1 MAAKVTID
9 QIKELR
15 DRTGAGLMNCKEA
28 LIEADADIEKAID
41 ILREKGIAK
50 AAKKAGRVAAEG
62 LALVKTGEGKAVVA
76 EINCETDFVS
86 SSDKF
91 HEFTAKV
98 MDELFAKG
106 CKTLE
111 EAQEATK
118 DLFAEATIAMGE
130 KFLLRRYAFLE
141 LKDGEA
147 FGSYIHMGGKIGVMV
162 EASNGASEEVVHD
175 VALQIAAA
183 NAQYVNRDEVPAS
196 EVEHEKEILKAQ
208 AMNEDSKKPEA
219 IIEKMLVGRI
229 NKFYKE
235 VCLNE
240 QVFVKNPDITIAQ
253 YLKQNGDVTVI
264 RFTRYAM
271 GEGLQKREDDFVG
284 EVMAQAHLN
293 K

>member
-147 FGSYIHMGGKIGVMV
+147 FGSYIHMGGKIAALAVLSKDLG
-162 EASNGASEEVVHD
+162 EANRGIAMTIAS
-175 VALQIAAA
+175 AAPEYLTLA
-183 NAQYVNRDEVPAS
+183 DVPAADRERELAIAQK
-196 EVEHEKEILKAQ
+196 EVA
-208 AMNEDSKKPEA
+208 EDPKLASKPENVKA
-219 IIEKMLVGRI
+219 MIAQRKVDSRLGENCLEAKPYALDPDGKLLVSQFLKEKGAKVVTFIRYLVGEGVD
-229 NKFYKE
+229 KSAKE
-235 VCLNE
+235 
-240 QVFVKNPDITIAQ
+240 D
-253 YLKQNGDVTVI
+253 
-264 RFTRYAM
+264 
-271 GEGLQKREDDFVG
+271 
-284 EVMAQAHLN
+284 
-293 K
+293 

>member
-62 LALVKTGEGKAVVA
+62 LALVKTGEGKAVVT

-147 FGSYIHMGGKIGVMV
+147 FGSYIHMGGKIAALAVLSKDLG
-162 EASNGASEEVVHD
+162 EANRGIAMTIAS
-175 VALQIAAA
+175 AAPEYLTLA
-183 NAQYVNRDEVPAS
+183 DVPAADRERELAIAQK
-196 EVEHEKEILKAQ
+196 EVA
-208 AMNEDSKKPEA
+208 EDPKLASKPENVKA
-219 IIEKMLVGRI
+219 MIAQRKVDSRLGENCLEAKPYALDPDGKLLVSQFLKEKGAKVVTFVRYLVGEGVD
-229 NKFYKE
+229 KSAKE
-235 VCLNE
+235 
-240 QVFVKNPDITIAQ
+240 D
-253 YLKQNGDVTVI
+253 
-264 RFTRYAM
+264 
-271 GEGLQKREDDFVG
+271 
-284 EVMAQAHLN
+284 
-293 K
+293 

>member
-147 FGSYIHMGGKIGVMV
+147 FGSYIHMGGKIAALAVLSKDLG
-162 EASNGASEEVVHD
+162 EANRGIAMTIASAAPEYLTLADVPVADRERELAIAQKEVAED
-175 VALQIAAA
+175 PKL
-183 NAQYVNRDEVPAS
+183 AS
-196 EVEHEKEILKAQ
+196 
-208 AMNEDSKKPEA
+208 KPENVKA
-219 IIEKMLVGRI
+219 MIAQRKVDSRLGENCLEAKPYALDPDGKLLVSQFLKEKGAKVVTFVRYLVGEGVD
-229 NKFYKE
+229 KSAKE
-235 VCLNE
+235 
-240 QVFVKNPDITIAQ
+240 D
-253 YLKQNGDVTVI
+253 
-264 RFTRYAM
+264 
-271 GEGLQKREDDFVG
+271 
-284 EVMAQAHLN
+284 
-293 K
+293 

>member
-147 FGSYIHMGGKIGVMV
+147 FGSYIHMGGKIAALAVLSKDLG
-162 EASNGASEEVVHD
+162 EANRGIAMTIAS
-175 VALQIAAA
+175 AAPEYLTLA
-183 NAQYVNRDEVPAS
+183 DVPAADRERELAIAQK
-196 EVEHEKEILKAQ
+196 EVA
-208 AMNEDSKKPEA
+208 EDPQLASKPENVKA
-219 IIEKMLVGRI
+219 MIAQRKVDSRLGENCLEAKPYALDPDGKLLVSQFLKEKGAKVVTFVRYLVGEGVD
-229 NKFYKE
+229 KSAKE
-235 VCLNE
+235 
-240 QVFVKNPDITIAQ
+240 D
-253 YLKQNGDVTVI
+253 
-264 RFTRYAM
+264 
-271 GEGLQKREDDFVG
+271 
-284 EVMAQAHLN
+284 
-293 K
+293 

>member
-91 HEFTAKV
+91 HDFTAKV

-147 FGSYIHMGGKIGVMV
+147 FGSYIHMGGKIAALAVLSKDLG
-162 EASNGASEEVVHD
+162 EANRGIAMTIASAAPEYLTLADVPTADRERELAIAQKEV
-175 VALQIAAA
+175 A
-183 NAQYVNRDEVPAS
+183 
-196 EVEHEKEILKAQ
+196 
-208 AMNEDSKKPEA
+208 EDPKLAGKPENVKA
-219 IIEKMLVGRI
+219 MIAQRKVDSRLGENCLEAKPYALDPDGKLLVSKFLKEKGAKVVTFVRYLVGEGVD
-229 NKFYKE
+229 KSAKE
-235 VCLNE
+235 
-240 QVFVKNPDITIAQ
+240 D
-253 YLKQNGDVTVI
+253 
-264 RFTRYAM
+264 
-271 GEGLQKREDDFVG
+271 
-284 EVMAQAHLN
+284 
-293 K
+293 

>member
-86 SSDKF
+86 ASDKF

-147 FGSYIHMGGKIGVMV
+147 FGSYIHMGGKIAALAVLSKDLG
-162 EASNGASEEVVHD
+162 EANRGIAMTIAS
-175 VALQIAAA
+175 AAPEYLTLA
-183 NAQYVNRDEVPAS
+183 DVPAADRERELAIAQK
-196 EVEHEKEILKAQ
+196 EVA
-208 AMNEDSKKPEA
+208 EDPKLASKPENVKA
-219 IIEKMLVGRI
+219 MIAQRKVDSRLGENCLEAKPYALDPDGKLLVSQFLKEKGAKVVTFVRYLVGEGVD
-229 NKFYKE
+229 KSAKE
-235 VCLNE
+235 
-240 QVFVKNPDITIAQ
+240 D
-253 YLKQNGDVTVI
+253 
-264 RFTRYAM
+264 
-271 GEGLQKREDDFVG
+271 
-284 EVMAQAHLN
+284 
-293 K
+293 

>member
-1 MAAKVTID
+1 MADKVTND
-9 QIKELR
+9 QIKEKR
-15 DRTGAGLMNCKEA
+15 NRKGAGLINCKEA
-28 LIEADADIEKAID
+28 LIAAYADIEKAID

-91 HEFTAKV
+91 HEVTAKV

-106 CKTLE
+106 GKTWE

-147 FGSYIHMGGKIGVMV
+147 FGSYIHMGGKIAALAVLSKDLG
-162 EASNGASEEVVHD
+162 EANRGIAMTIAS
-175 VALQIAAA
+175 AAPEYLTLA
-183 NAQYVNRDEVPAS
+183 DVPAADRERELAIAQK
-196 EVEHEKEILKAQ
+196 EVA
-208 AMNEDSKKPEA
+208 EDPKLASKPENVKA
-219 IIEKMLVGRI
+219 MIAQRKVDSRLGENCLEAKPYALDPDGKLLVSQFLKEKGAKVVTFVRYLVGEGVD
-229 NKFYKE
+229 KSAKE
-235 VCLNE
+235 
-240 QVFVKNPDITIAQ
+240 D
-253 YLKQNGDVTVI
+253 
-264 RFTRYAM
+264 
-271 GEGLQKREDDFVG
+271 
-284 EVMAQAHLN
+284 
-293 K
+293 

>member
-147 FGSYIHMGGKIGVMV
+147 FGSYIHMGGKIAALAVLSKDLG
-162 EASNGASEEVVHD
+162 EANRGIAMTIAS
-175 VALQIAAA
+175 AAPEYLTLA
-183 NAQYVNRDEVPAS
+183 DVPAADRERELAIAQK
-196 EVEHEKEILKAQ
+196 EVA
-208 AMNEDSKKPEA
+208 EDPKLASKPENVKA
-219 IIEKMLVGRI
+219 MIAQRKVDSRLGENCLEAKPYALDPDGKLLVSQFLKEKGAKVVTFVRYLVG
-229 NKFYKE
+229 
-235 VCLNE
+235 
-240 QVFVKNPDITIAQ
+240 
-253 YLKQNGDVTVI
+253 
-264 RFTRYAM
+264 
-271 GEGLQKREDDFVG
+271 EGVDKSAKDD
-284 EVMAQAHLN
+284 
-293 K
+293 

>member
-28 LIEADADIEKAID
+28 LIEVDADIEKAID

-91 HEFTAKV
+91 HDFTAKV

-147 FGSYIHMGGKIGVMV
+147 FGSYIHMGGKIAALAVLSKDLG
-162 EASNGASEEVVHD
+162 EANRGIAMTIAS
-175 VALQIAAA
+175 AAPEYLTLA
-183 NAQYVNRDEVPAS
+183 DVPAADRERELAIAQK
-196 EVEHEKEILKAQ
+196 EVA
-208 AMNEDSKKPEA
+208 EDPKLASKPENVKA
-219 IIEKMLVGRI
+219 MIAQRKVDSRLGENCLEAKPYALDPDGKLLVSQFLKEKGAKVVTFVRYLVGEGVD
-229 NKFYKE
+229 KS
-235 VCLNE
+235 
-240 QVFVKNPDITIAQ
+240 AQ
-253 YLKQNGDVTVI
+253 
-264 RFTRYAM
+264 
-271 GEGLQKREDDFVG
+271 ED
-284 EVMAQAHLN
+284 
-293 K
+293 

>member
-28 LIEADADIEKAID
+28 LIEANADIEKAID

-147 FGSYIHMGGKIGVMV
+147 FGSYIHMGGKIAALAVLSKDLG
-162 EASNGASEEVVHD
+162 EANRGIAMTIAS
-175 VALQIAAA
+175 AAPEYLTLA
-183 NAQYVNRDEVPAS
+183 DVPAADRERELAIAQK
-196 EVEHEKEILKAQ
+196 EVA
-208 AMNEDSKKPEA
+208 EDPKLASKPENVKA
-219 IIEKMLVGRI
+219 MIAQRKVDSRLGENCLEAKPYALDPDGKLLVSQFLKEKGAKVVTFVRYLVGEGVD
-229 NKFYKE
+229 KSAKE
-235 VCLNE
+235 
-240 QVFVKNPDITIAQ
+240 D
-253 YLKQNGDVTVI
+253 
-264 RFTRYAM
+264 
-271 GEGLQKREDDFVG
+271 
-284 EVMAQAHLN
+284 
-293 K
+293 

>member
-91 HEFTAKV
+91 RDFTAKV

-130 KFLLRRYAFLE
+130 KFLLRRYTFLE

-147 FGSYIHMGGKIGVMV
+147 FGSYIHMGGKIAALAVLSKDLG
-162 EASNGASEEVVHD
+162 EANRGIAMTIAS
-175 VALQIAAA
+175 AAPEYLTLA
-183 NAQYVNRDEVPAS
+183 DVPATDRERELAIAQK
-196 EVEHEKEILKAQ
+196 EVA
-208 AMNEDSKKPEA
+208 EDPKLAGKPENVKA
-219 IIEKMLVGRI
+219 MIAQRKVDSRLGENCLEAKPYALDPDGKLLVSQFLKEKGAKVVTFVRYLVGEGVD
-229 NKFYKE
+229 KS
-235 VCLNE
+235 
-240 QVFVKNPDITIAQ
+240 AQ
-253 YLKQNGDVTVI
+253 
-264 RFTRYAM
+264 
-271 GEGLQKREDDFVG
+271 ED
-284 EVMAQAHLN
+284 
-293 K
+293 

>member
-147 FGSYIHMGGKIGVMV
+147 FGSYIHMGGKIAALAVLSKDLG
-162 EASNGASEEVVHD
+162 EANRGIAMTIAS
-175 VALQIAAA
+175 AAPEYLTLA
-183 NAQYVNRDEVPAS
+183 DVPAADRERELAIAQK
-196 EVEHEKEILKAQ
+196 EVA
-208 AMNEDSKKPEA
+208 EDPNLASKPENVKA
-219 IIEKMLVGRI
+219 MIAQRKVDSRLGENCLEAKPYALDPDGKLLVSQFLKEKGAKVVTFVRYLVGEGVD
-229 NKFYKE
+229 KSAKE
-235 VCLNE
+235 
-240 QVFVKNPDITIAQ
+240 D
-253 YLKQNGDVTVI
+253 
-264 RFTRYAM
+264 
-271 GEGLQKREDDFVG
+271 
-284 EVMAQAHLN
+284 
-293 K
+293 

>member
-147 FGSYIHMGGKIGVMV
+147 FGSYIHMGGKIAALAVLSKDLG
-162 EASNGASEEVVHD
+162 EANRGIAMTIAS
-175 VALQIAAA
+175 AAPEYLTLA
-183 NAQYVNRDEVPAS
+183 DVPAADRERELAIAQK
-196 EVEHEKEILKAQ
+196 EVA
-208 AMNEDSKKPEA
+208 EDPKLASKPENVKA
-219 IIEKMLVGRI
+219 MIAQRKVDSRLGENCLEAKPYALDPDGKLLVSQFLKEKGAKVVTFVRYLVG
-229 NKFYKE
+229 
-235 VCLNE
+235 
-240 QVFVKNPDITIAQ
+240 
-253 YLKQNGDVTVI
+253 
-264 RFTRYAM
+264 
-271 GEGLQKREDDFVG
+271 EGVDKSATED
-284 EVMAQAHLN
+284 
-293 K
+293 

>member
-147 FGSYIHMGGKIGVMV
+147 FGSYIHMGGKIAALAVLSKDLG
-162 EASNGASEEVVHD
+162 EANRGIAMTIAS
-175 VALQIAAA
+175 AAPEYLTLA
-183 NAQYVNRDEVPAS
+183 DVPAADRERELAIAQK
-196 EVEHEKEILKAQ
+196 EVA
-208 AMNEDSKKPEA
+208 EDPKLASKPENVKA
-219 IIEKMLVGRI
+219 MIAQRKVDSRLGENCLEAKPYALDPDGKLPVSQFLKEKGAKVVTFVRYLVGEGVD
-229 NKFYKE
+229 KSAKE
-235 VCLNE
+235 
-240 QVFVKNPDITIAQ
+240 D
-253 YLKQNGDVTVI
+253 
-264 RFTRYAM
+264 
-271 GEGLQKREDDFVG
+271 
-284 EVMAQAHLN
+284 
-293 K
+293 

>member
-62 LALVKTGEGKAVVA
+62 LALVKAGEGKAVVA

-91 HEFTAKV
+91 HDFTAKV

-130 KFLLRRYAFLE
+130 KFLLRRYTFLE

-147 FGSYIHMGGKIGVMV
+147 FGSYIHMGGKIAALAVLSKDLG
-162 EASNGASEEVVHD
+162 EANRGIAMTIAS
-175 VALQIAAA
+175 AAPEYLTLA
-183 NAQYVNRDEVPAS
+183 DVPAADRERELAIAQK
-196 EVEHEKEILKAQ
+196 EVA
-208 AMNEDSKKPEA
+208 EDPKLASKPENVKA
-219 IIEKMLVGRI
+219 MIAQRKVDSRLGENCLEAKPYALDPDGKLLVSQFLKEKGAKVVTFVRYLVGEGVD
-229 NKFYKE
+229 KSAKE
-235 VCLNE
+235 
-240 QVFVKNPDITIAQ
+240 D
-253 YLKQNGDVTVI
+253 
-264 RFTRYAM
+264 
-271 GEGLQKREDDFVG
+271 
-284 EVMAQAHLN
+284 
-293 K
+293 

>member
-91 HEFTAKV
+91 HDFTAKV

-111 EAQEATK
+111 EAQEVTK

-147 FGSYIHMGGKIGVMV
+147 FGSYIHMGGKIAALAVLSKDLG
-162 EASNGASEEVVHD
+162 EANRGIAMTIAS
-175 VALQIAAA
+175 AAPEYLTLA
-183 NAQYVNRDEVPAS
+183 DVPAADRERELAIAQK
-196 EVEHEKEILKAQ
+196 EVA
-208 AMNEDSKKPEA
+208 EDPKLASKPENVKA
-219 IIEKMLVGRI
+219 MIAQRKVDSRLGENCLEAKPYALDPDGKLLVSQFLKEKGAKVVTFVRYLVGEGVD
-229 NKFYKE
+229 KSAKE
-235 VCLNE
+235 
-240 QVFVKNPDITIAQ
+240 D
-253 YLKQNGDVTVI
+253 
-264 RFTRYAM
+264 
-271 GEGLQKREDDFVG
+271 
-284 EVMAQAHLN
+284 
-293 K
+293 

>member
-91 HEFTAKV
+91 HDFTAKV

-147 FGSYIHMGGKIGVMV
+147 FGSYIHMGGKIAALVVLSKDLG
-162 EASNGASEEVVHD
+162 EANRGIAMTVAS
-175 VALQIAAA
+175 AAPEYLTLA
-183 NAQYVNRDEVPAS
+183 DVPAADRERELAIAQK
-196 EVEHEKEILKAQ
+196 EVA
-208 AMNEDSKKPEA
+208 EDPKLAGKPENVKA
-219 IIEKMLVGRI
+219 MIAQRKVDSRLGENCLEAKPYALDPDGKLLVSQFLKEKGAKVVCFVRYLVGEGVD
-229 NKFYKE
+229 KS
-235 VCLNE
+235 
-240 QVFVKNPDITIAQ
+240 AQ
-253 YLKQNGDVTVI
+253 
-264 RFTRYAM
+264 
-271 GEGLQKREDDFVG
+271 ED
-284 EVMAQAHLN
+284 
-293 K
+293 

>member
-147 FGSYIHMGGKIGVMV
+147 FGSYIHMGGKIAALAVLSKDLGESNRGIAMTI
-162 EASNGASEEVVHD
+162 AS
-175 VALQIAAA
+175 AAPEYLTLA
-183 NAQYVNRDEVPAS
+183 DVPAADRERELAIAQK
-196 EVEHEKEILKAQ
+196 EVA
-208 AMNEDSKKPEA
+208 EDPKLASKPENVKA
-219 IIEKMLVGRI
+219 MIAQRKVDSRLGENCLEAKPYALDPDGKLLVSQFLKEKGAKVVTFVRYLVGEGVD
-229 NKFYKE
+229 KSAKE
-235 VCLNE
+235 
-240 QVFVKNPDITIAQ
+240 D
-253 YLKQNGDVTVI
+253 
-264 RFTRYAM
+264 
-271 GEGLQKREDDFVG
+271 
-284 EVMAQAHLN
+284 
-293 K
+293 

>member
-147 FGSYIHMGGKIGVMV
+147 FGNYIHMGGKIAALAVLSKDLG
-162 EASNGASEEVVHD
+162 EANRGIAMTIAS
-175 VALQIAAA
+175 AAPEYLTLA
-183 NAQYVNRDEVPAS
+183 DVPAADRERELAIAQK
-196 EVEHEKEILKAQ
+196 EVA
-208 AMNEDSKKPEA
+208 EDPKLASKPENVKA
-219 IIEKMLVGRI
+219 MIAQRKVDSRLGENCLEAKPYALDPDGKLLVSQFLKEKGAKVVTFVRYLVGEGVD
-229 NKFYKE
+229 KSAKE
-235 VCLNE
+235 
-240 QVFVKNPDITIAQ
+240 D
-253 YLKQNGDVTVI
+253 
-264 RFTRYAM
+264 
-271 GEGLQKREDDFVG
+271 
-284 EVMAQAHLN
+284 
-293 K
+293 

>member
-147 FGSYIHMGGKIGVMV
+147 FGSYIHMGGKIAALAVLSKDLG
-162 EASNGASEEVVHD
+162 EANRGIAMTIAS
-175 VALQIAAA
+175 AAPEYLTLA
-183 NAQYVNRDEVPAS
+183 DVPAADRERELALAQK
-196 EVEHEKEILKAQ
+196 EVA
-208 AMNEDSKKPEA
+208 EDPKLASKPENVKA
-219 IIEKMLVGRI
+219 MIAQRKVDSRLGENCLEAKPYALDPDGKLLVSQFLKEKGAKVVTFVRYLVGEGVD
-229 NKFYKE
+229 KSAKE
-235 VCLNE
+235 
-240 QVFVKNPDITIAQ
+240 D
-253 YLKQNGDVTVI
+253 
-264 RFTRYAM
+264 
-271 GEGLQKREDDFVG
+271 
-284 EVMAQAHLN
+284 
-293 K
+293 

>member
-50 AAKKAGRVAAEG
+50 AAKKAGCVAAEG

-147 FGSYIHMGGKIGVMV
+147 FGSYIHMGGKIAALAVLSKDLG
-162 EASNGASEEVVHD
+162 EANRGIAMTIAS
-175 VALQIAAA
+175 AAPEYLTLA
-183 NAQYVNRDEVPAS
+183 DVPAADRERELAIAQK
-196 EVEHEKEILKAQ
+196 EVA
-208 AMNEDSKKPEA
+208 EDPKLASKPENVKA
-219 IIEKMLVGRI
+219 MIAQRKVDSRLGENCLEAKPYALDPDGKLLVSQFLKEKGAKVVTFVRYLVGEGVD
-229 NKFYKE
+229 KSAKE
-235 VCLNE
+235 
-240 QVFVKNPDITIAQ
+240 D
-253 YLKQNGDVTVI
+253 
-264 RFTRYAM
+264 
-271 GEGLQKREDDFVG
+271 
-284 EVMAQAHLN
+284 
-293 K
+293 

>member
-91 HEFTAKV
+91 HDFTAKV

-147 FGSYIHMGGKIGVMV
+147 FGSYIHMGGKIAALAVLSKDLG
-162 EASNGASEEVVHD
+162 EANRGIAMTIAS
-175 VALQIAAA
+175 AAPEYLTLA
-183 NAQYVNRDEVPAS
+183 DVPAADRERELAIAQK
-196 EVEHEKEILKAQ
+196 EVA
-208 AMNEDSKKPEA
+208 EDPKLASKPENVKA
-219 IIEKMLVGRI
+219 MIAQRKVDSRLGENCLEAKPYALDPDGKLLVSQFLKEKGAKVVAFVRYLVGEGVD
-229 NKFYKE
+229 KSAKE
-235 VCLNE
+235 
-240 QVFVKNPDITIAQ
+240 D
-253 YLKQNGDVTVI
+253 
-264 RFTRYAM
+264 
-271 GEGLQKREDDFVG
+271 
-284 EVMAQAHLN
+284 
-293 K
+293 

>member
-147 FGSYIHMGGKIGVMV
+147 FGSYIHMGGKIAALAVLSKDLGEANRGIAMTIASAAPEYLTLADVPAADRERELAIAQKEV
-162 EASNGASEEVVHD
+162 AEDPKLASNPENVKAMIAQRKVDSRLGENCLEAKPYALDPDGKLLVSQFLKEKGAKVVTF
-175 VALQIAAA
+175 VR
-183 NAQYVNRDEVPAS
+183 Y
-196 EVEHEKEILKAQ
+196 
-208 AMNEDSKKPEA
+208 
-219 IIEKMLVGRI
+219 LVGEGVD
-229 NKFYKE
+229 KSAKE
-235 VCLNE
+235 
-240 QVFVKNPDITIAQ
+240 D
-253 YLKQNGDVTVI
+253 
-264 RFTRYAM
+264 
-271 GEGLQKREDDFVG
+271 
-284 EVMAQAHLN
+284 
-293 K
+293 

>member
-147 FGSYIHMGGKIGVMV
+147 FGSYIHMGGKIAALAVLSKDLG
-162 EASNGASEEVVHD
+162 EANRGIAMTIASAAPEYLTLADVPTADRERELAIAQKEVAED
-175 VALQIAAA
+175 PKL
-183 NAQYVNRDEVPAS
+183 AS
-196 EVEHEKEILKAQ
+196 
-208 AMNEDSKKPEA
+208 KPENVKA
-219 IIEKMLVGRI
+219 MIAQRKVDSRLGENCLEAKPYALDPDGKLLVSQFLKEKGAKVVSFVRYLVGEGVD
-229 NKFYKE
+229 KSAKE
-235 VCLNE
+235 
-240 QVFVKNPDITIAQ
+240 D
-253 YLKQNGDVTVI
+253 
-264 RFTRYAM
+264 
-271 GEGLQKREDDFVG
+271 
-284 EVMAQAHLN
+284 
-293 K
+293 

>member
-147 FGSYIHMGGKIGVMV
+147 FGSYIHMGGKIAALAVLSKDIG
-162 EASNGASEEVVHD
+162 EANRGIAMAVAGGAPEYVVLAD
-175 VALQIAAA
+175 
-183 NAQYVNRDEVPAS
+183 VPAADRERELAIAQK
-196 EVEHEKEILKAQ
+196 EVA
-208 AMNEDSKKPEA
+208 EDPKLASKPENVKA
-219 IIEKMLVGRI
+219 MIAQRKVDSRLGENCLEAKPYALDPDGKLLVSQFLKEKGAKVVTFVRYLVGEGVD
-229 NKFYKE
+229 KSAKE
-235 VCLNE
+235 
-240 QVFVKNPDITIAQ
+240 D
-253 YLKQNGDVTVI
+253 
-264 RFTRYAM
+264 
-271 GEGLQKREDDFVG
+271 
-284 EVMAQAHLN
+284 
-293 K
+293 

>member
-147 FGSYIHMGGKIGVMV
+147 FGSYIHMGGKIAALAVLSKDLG
-162 EASNGASEEVVHD
+162 EANRGIAMTIAS
-175 VALQIAAA
+175 AAPEYLTLA
-183 NAQYVNRDEVPAS
+183 DVPAADRERELAIAQN
-196 EVEHEKEILKAQ
+196 EVA
-208 AMNEDSKKPEA
+208 EDPKLASKPENVKA
-219 IIEKMLVGRI
+219 MIAQRKVDSRLGENCLEAKPYALDPDGKLLVSQFLKEKGAKVVTFVRYLVGEGVD
-229 NKFYKE
+229 KSAKE
-235 VCLNE
+235 
-240 QVFVKNPDITIAQ
+240 D
-253 YLKQNGDVTVI
+253 
-264 RFTRYAM
+264 
-271 GEGLQKREDDFVG
+271 
-284 EVMAQAHLN
+284 
-293 K
+293 

>member
-147 FGSYIHMGGKIGVMV
+147 FGSYIHMGGKISALAVLSKDLG
-162 EASNGASEEVVHD
+162 EANRGIAMTIAS
-175 VALQIAAA
+175 AAPEYLTLA
-183 NAQYVNRDEVPAS
+183 DVPAADRERELAIAQK
-196 EVEHEKEILKAQ
+196 EVA
-208 AMNEDSKKPEA
+208 EDPKLASKPENVKA
-219 IIEKMLVGRI
+219 MIAQRKVDSRLGENCLEAKPYALDPDGKLLVSQFLKEKGAKVVTFVRYLVGEGVD
-229 NKFYKE
+229 KSAKE
-235 VCLNE
+235 
-240 QVFVKNPDITIAQ
+240 D
-253 YLKQNGDVTVI
+253 
-264 RFTRYAM
+264 
-271 GEGLQKREDDFVG
+271 
-284 EVMAQAHLN
+284 
-293 K
+293 

>member
-118 DLFAEATIAMGE
+118 DLFAEATSAMGE

-147 FGSYIHMGGKIGVMV
+147 FGSYIHMGGKIAALAVLSKDLG
-162 EASNGASEEVVHD
+162 EANRGIAMTIAS
-175 VALQIAAA
+175 AAPEYLPLA
-183 NAQYVNRDEVPAS
+183 DVPAADRERELAIAQK
-196 EVEHEKEILKAQ
+196 EVA
-208 AMNEDSKKPEA
+208 EDPKLASKPENVKA
-219 IIEKMLVGRI
+219 MIAQRKVDSRLGENCLEAKPYALDPDGKLLVSQFLKEKGAKVVTFVRYLVG
-229 NKFYKE
+229 
-235 VCLNE
+235 
-240 QVFVKNPDITIAQ
+240 
-253 YLKQNGDVTVI
+253 
-264 RFTRYAM
+264 
-271 GEGLQKREDDFVG
+271 EGVDKSAKDD
-284 EVMAQAHLN
+284 
-293 K
+293 

>member
-91 HEFTAKV
+91 HEFAAKV
-98 MDELFAKG
+98 LDELFAKG

-147 FGSYIHMGGKIGVMV
+147 FGSYIHMGGKIAALAVLSKDLG
-162 EASNGASEEVVHD
+162 EANRGIAMTIAS
-175 VALQIAAA
+175 AAPEYLTLA
-183 NAQYVNRDEVPAS
+183 DVPAADRERELAIAQK
-196 EVEHEKEILKAQ
+196 EVA
-208 AMNEDSKKPEA
+208 EDPKLASKPENVKA
-219 IIEKMLVGRI
+219 MIAQRKVDSRLGENCLEAKPYALDPDGKLLVSQFLKEKGAKVVTFVRYLVGEGVD
-229 NKFYKE
+229 KSAKE
-235 VCLNE
+235 
-240 QVFVKNPDITIAQ
+240 D
-253 YLKQNGDVTVI
+253 
-264 RFTRYAM
+264 
-271 GEGLQKREDDFVG
+271 
-284 EVMAQAHLN
+284 
-293 K
+293 

>member
-50 AAKKAGRVAAEG
+50 AAKKAGRVAEEG

-147 FGSYIHMGGKIGVMV
+147 FGSYIHMGGKIAALAVLSKDIG
-162 EASNGASEEVVHD
+162 EANRGIAMTIAS
-175 VALQIAAA
+175 AAPEYLTLA
-183 NAQYVNRDEVPAS
+183 DVPAADRERELAIAQK
-196 EVEHEKEILKAQ
+196 EVA
-208 AMNEDSKKPEA
+208 EDPKLASKPENVKA
-219 IIEKMLVGRI
+219 MIAQRKVDSRLGENCLEAKPYALDPDGKLLVSQFLKEKGAKVVTFVRYLVGEGVD
-229 NKFYKE
+229 KSAKE
-235 VCLNE
+235 
-240 QVFVKNPDITIAQ
+240 D
-253 YLKQNGDVTVI
+253 
-264 RFTRYAM
+264 
-271 GEGLQKREDDFVG
+271 
-284 EVMAQAHLN
+284 
-293 K
+293 

>member
-28 LIEADADIEKAID
+28 LIEADADIEQAID

-147 FGSYIHMGGKIGVMV
+147 FGSYIHMGGKIAALAVLSKDLG
-162 EASNGASEEVVHD
+162 EANRGIAMTIAS
-175 VALQIAAA
+175 AAPEYLTLA
-183 NAQYVNRDEVPAS
+183 DVPAADRERELAIAQK
-196 EVEHEKEILKAQ
+196 EVA
-208 AMNEDSKKPEA
+208 EDPKLASKPENVKA
-219 IIEKMLVGRI
+219 MIAQRKVDSRLGENCLEAKPYALDPDGKLLVSQFLKEKGAKVVTFVRYLVGEGVD
-229 NKFYKE
+229 KSAKE
-235 VCLNE
+235 
-240 QVFVKNPDITIAQ
+240 D
-253 YLKQNGDVTVI
+253 
-264 RFTRYAM
+264 
-271 GEGLQKREDDFVG
+271 
-284 EVMAQAHLN
+284 
-293 K
+293 

>member
-141 LKDGEA
+141 LKEGEA
-147 FGSYIHMGGKIGVMV
+147 FGSYIHMGGKIAALAVLSKDLG
-162 EASNGASEEVVHD
+162 EANRGIAMTIAS
-175 VALQIAAA
+175 AAPEYLTLA
-183 NAQYVNRDEVPAS
+183 DVPAADRERELAIAQK
-196 EVEHEKEILKAQ
+196 EVA
-208 AMNEDSKKPEA
+208 EDPKLASKPENVKA
-219 IIEKMLVGRI
+219 MIAQRKVDSRLGENCLEAKPYALDPDGKLLVSQFLKEKGAKVVTFVRYLVGEGVD
-229 NKFYKE
+229 KSAKE
-235 VCLNE
+235 
-240 QVFVKNPDITIAQ
+240 D
-253 YLKQNGDVTVI
+253 
-264 RFTRYAM
+264 
-271 GEGLQKREDDFVG
+271 
-284 EVMAQAHLN
+284 
-293 K
+293 

>member
-91 HEFTAKV
+91 HDFTAKV

-147 FGSYIHMGGKIGVMV
+147 FGSYIHMGGKIAALAVLSKDLG
-162 EASNGASEEVVHD
+162 EANRGIAMTIAS
-175 VALQIAAA
+175 AAPEYLTLA
-183 NAQYVNRDEVPAS
+183 DVPAADRERELAIAQK
-196 EVEHEKEILKAQ
+196 EVA
-208 AMNEDSKKPEA
+208 EDPKLASKPENVKA
-219 IIEKMLVGRI
+219 MIAQRKVDSRLGENCLEAKPYALDPDGKLLVSQFLKEKGANVVTFVRYLVGEGVD
-229 NKFYKE
+229 KSAKE
-235 VCLNE
+235 
-240 QVFVKNPDITIAQ
+240 D
-253 YLKQNGDVTVI
+253 
-264 RFTRYAM
+264 
-271 GEGLQKREDDFVG
+271 
-284 EVMAQAHLN
+284 
-293 K
+293 

>member
-28 LIEADADIEKAID
+28 LIEADADIEKASD

-147 FGSYIHMGGKIGVMV
+147 FGSYIHMGGKIAALAVLSKALG
-162 EASNGASEEVVHD
+162 EANRGIAMTIAS
-175 VALQIAAA
+175 AAPEYLTLA
-183 NAQYVNRDEVPAS
+183 DVPAADRERELAIAQK
-196 EVEHEKEILKAQ
+196 EVA
-208 AMNEDSKKPEA
+208 EDPKLASKPENVKA
-219 IIEKMLVGRI
+219 MIAQRKVDSRLGENCLEAKPYALDPDGKLLVSQFLKEKGAKVVTFVRYLVGEGVD
-229 NKFYKE
+229 KSAKE
-235 VCLNE
+235 
-240 QVFVKNPDITIAQ
+240 D
-253 YLKQNGDVTVI
+253 
-264 RFTRYAM
+264 
-271 GEGLQKREDDFVG
+271 
-284 EVMAQAHLN
+284 
-293 K
+293 